1 MVAWVDLFTSDI
13 GLLSLFTILFMVVMA
28 IYIVRYAL
36 AKAHDEDAAIG
47 QPPRKPSAG
56 A

>member
-1 MVAWVDLFTSDI
+1 MAWNELLTSDI

-28 IYIVRYAL
+28 IYIVRYAM
-36 AKAHDEDAAIG
+36 AKMHDEDEEIAHRSG
-47 QPPRKPSAG
+47 KPSPG